1 MSDATGVEAAPSVLL
16 SFRAENARS
25 FRDPL
30 ELSLLPTAMAESEVV
45 REVPW
50 REGGSPIGVLPVAG
64 VLGANASGKSNLL
77 RIMDDMRR
85 LVLTSFR
92 LGVPTGGIER
102 HPFRLDGT
110 SALPTRFEVDL
121 IVEGIRYE
129 YGFSF
134 DDDRVL
140 TEWAFYFPKGRA
152 KLLFER
158 NGDDVDFGSEAR
170 RSSRAAFDLLR
181 PNALFL
187 STAASAN
194 HPALLPLFEWFHR
207 NLLLAEVDTR
217 NPRQAF
223 TAQMLDDPKRQEGV
237 LALLRAADLGI
248 TGAIR
253 HEIDPKVKERVA
265 KAMRV
270 LAGETDDAESDDD
283 IELGTLVTL
292 THRSADGQVPFGPA
306 EESLGT
312 LVWFGSGPPRR
323 RTGCEP
329 ASCVGAPPRAALPG
343 PVHEPATSP
352 VDLQLARCDLARCR
366 CPATRSRP
374 SVAGR
379 EDQRR
384 CHKSLLACRP
394 EAAQARGHREAL
406 SRRPIRRGADR
417 VVARVRSGGRTGDG
431 HQVSRQ
437 ARQLRRQPQ
446 RAPRHEL
453 LVFTEGEVTEVQYLK
468 ELERRHR
475 DKVVITIDHRRGVP
489 VTLMSTIYDN
499 CPDDVGR
506 AGR

>member
-1 MSDATGVEAAPSVLL
+1 MATADHGRDSKNLPLSGGFPQKICDSGPVSDATGVEAAPSVLL

-64 VLGANASGKSNLL
+64 VLGANASGKSNML

-312 LVWFGSGPPRR
+312 LVWFGLVGPVLDALEKGAVLLADELDASLHPALVRHLVRLFQDQSTNPRR
-323 RTGCEP
+323 AQLIFNSHDATLLDADAQPLGRDQVWLAEKTNDG
-329 ASCVGAPPRAALPG
+329 
-343 PVHEPATSP
+343 ATSLYSLA
-352 VDLQLARCDLARCR
+352 DLKPRKHEAIEKRYLE
-366 CPATRSRP
+366 
-374 SVAGR
+374 GR
-379 EDQRR
+379 Y
-384 CHKSLLACRP
+384 
-394 EAAQARGHREAL
+394 G
-406 SRRPIRRGADR
+406 
-417 VVARVRSGGRTGDG
+417 
-431 HQVSRQ
+431 
-437 ARQLRRQPQ
+437 
-446 RAPRHEL
+446 
-453 LVFTEGEVTEVQYLK
+453 
-468 ELERRHR
+468 
-475 DKVVITIDHRRGVP
+475 GVP
-489 VTLMSTIYDN
+489 IVSWPEFAAAAELVTGTK
-499 CPDDVGR
+499 
-506 AGR
+506 